1 MNEETR
7 ALLRKNFLFAPLND
21 AEIDELSNFVEREE
35 FEAGQY
41 VVREGDAG
49 DALFLVA
56 SGGVN
61 VTKEPDGHFLSY
73 LGGGGYF
80 GEMALFMP
88 NATRTANCVAALKTT
103 CLVIRKDALERFCT
117 AHPVPGN
124 KIYREIIRAL
134 AERLAATSADLA
146 MLMKSQVMDQDRI
159 SQITA
164 KK

>member
-1 MNEETR
+1 MSEDVKG
-7 ALLRKNFLFAPLND
+7 LLRKNYLFAKLTD
-21 AEIDELSNFVEREE
+21 GELDKLQQIVRRQTYA
-35 FEAGQY
+35 AGDH
-41 VVREGDAG
+41 VVREGDMG
-49 DALFLVA
+49 DSVYLVA

-73 LGGGGYF
+73 LGAGGYF

-88 NATRTANCVAALKTT
+88 NPVRTASCVAALPTT
-103 CLVIRKDALERFCT
+103 CFILDKQSLERF
-117 AHPVPGN
+117 AEDNPVPGN

-146 MLMKSQVMDQDRI
+146 MLMKSQVMSQDKV
-159 SQITA
+159 SQLTM